1 MLLQEPMQ
9 AVKSEMPESVIVV
22 IDALDECDDGD
33 ASQQFLETLLKL
45 AVDLPIKFFLTSR
58 PEPAIREKMLTPGYS
73 RSVLHLHDIEE
84 SIVEAD
90 IKKRT
95 NWYPIDT
102 EIGSQAKPA
111 DLDYWTYL
119 KEHEGDWSDTSS
131 TKPSEDAI
139 KGAF

>member
-1 MLLQEPMQ
+1 MAVEMLLQEPMQ

-33 ASQQFLETLLKL
+33 ALQQFLETLLKL

-73 RSVLHLHDIEE
+73 PSVLHLHDIEE

-90 IKKRT
+90 IKK
-95 NWYPIDT
+95 YLT
-102 EIGSQAKPA
+102 EALGSMSP
-111 DLDYWTYL
+111 
-119 KEHEGDWSDTSS
+119 TSS
-131 TKPSEDAI
+131 PNDVERLAKHAGKLFIYFPTAEWSLWVDQTA
-139 KGAF
+139 